1 MAPNPSSRTDDLLEG
16 LIRTIENSTLNDR
29 SGTSLGAR
37 SAAGFLQMRTGA
49 LDVLTKAFEVQSS
62 LLRRNTTV
70 NETISTS
77 LSKAAPGLANLE
89 ASLAL
94 FDAGLEGNAKGLA
107 DFTNRAGL
115 LGEDVGKM
123 LVGLRDLRLSL
134 GLTSEEQ
141 AGLAQT
147 IMDSAKTYKTS
158 SEGVIDS
165 LNKFST
171 NLAILN
177 RTQSGKTNDLIVKLS
192 AMTDRVA
199 PGALQDLL
207 GTLVGQ
213 GAQSL
218 ARVGLLGATGSTERL
233 IQGGASTQDVINI
246 LDQIVKARETFV
258 PAGNLMTIQGNE
270 ILKSVVGLDLSQANS
285 AETLIEILEGQRK
298 QEALSASLDD
308 ALNGLNDIML
318 SFKEPFT
325 EIVMLLANALE
336 FIKNLP
342 FLKELAKILAWG
354 SMFAFIV
361 GALKILGTVFAIAM
375 GKIILIGALISLI
388 VAGIKALVG
397 SGDETAK
404 NTSVVAEEAKLAA
417 ARRDADLIEAYN
429 KQNTELISAI
439 ARYSGRT
446 DAEAL
451 MDRKNAEATR
461 ERMLNRF
468 SDAAETLQ
476 ELLREQQKNRVTTV
490 FKNP

>member
-1 MAPNPSSRTDDLLEG
+1 MAQNQQDLTDAINQLHD
-16 LIRTIENSTLNDR
+16 LIRNSALNR
-29 SGTSLGAR
+29 PGNSQLGSRNFAE
-37 SAAGFLQMRTGA
+37 FLQMRTGIFDA
-49 LDVLTKAFEVQSS
+49 LLKAQEVQSS

-70 NETISTS
+70 SETISTS
-77 LSKAAPGLANLE
+77 LSSAAPKLANLE

-94 FDAGLEGNAKGLA
+94 FDAGLEDNAQGLA
-107 DFTNRAGL
+107 DFTNRAGI

-141 AGLAQT
+141 VGLSKT

-233 IQGGASTQDVINI
+233 IQGGASTQDVIDI

-270 ILKSVVGLDLSQANS
+270 ILKSVVGLNLSQANS
-285 AETLIEILEGQRK
+285 AETLRDILTGQLKRD
-298 QEALSASLDD
+298 QLTASLDD
-308 ALNGLNDIML
+308 ALMSLNDIML
-318 SFKEPFT
+318 TFKEPFT
-325 EIVMLLANALE
+325 EIVMALAKALE
-336 FIKNLP
+336 FMKNLP
-342 FLKELAKILAWG
+342 FLKDLTRVLAWTSVIVFIGGVLKGIAAIFVVVNAKILAITLILSSIG
-354 SMFAFIV
+354 VI
-361 GALKILGTVFAIAM
+361 LDKIF
-375 GKIILIGALISLI
+375 
-388 VAGIKALVG
+388 G
-397 SGDETAK
+397 SGEETAR
-404 NTSVVAEEAKLAA
+404 NTQIVAEEARIAA

-429 KQNTELISAI
+429 RQNTELISAI

-446 DAEAL
+446 DAEEY

-461 ERMLNRF
+461 ERMLNTF
-468 SDAAETLQ
+468 NSSLEVSIKTLEALQ
-476 ELLREQQKNRVTTV
+476 RRGSA
-490 FKNP
+490 FGAGGP

>member
-1 MAPNPSSRTDDLLEG
+1 MAANQDLTDAIKNLHDLIQNSS
-16 LIRTIENSTLNDR
+16 LNR
-29 SGTSLGAR
+29 PGSSQLG
-37 SAAGFLQMRTGA
+37 SKDFSEFLQMRTGIFDA
-49 LDVLTKAFEVQSS
+49 LLKAQEVQSG

-70 NETISTS
+70 SEVISTN
-77 LSKAAPGLANLE
+77 LSAAAPKLANLE

-94 FDAGLEGNAKGLA
+94 FDAGLENNAKGLA
-107 DFTNRAGL
+107 DFVNRAGI
-115 LGEDVGKM
+115 LGEDIGKM

-141 AGLAQT
+141 VGLAQT

-177 RTQSGKTNDLIVKLS
+177 RTQSGKTNDLIVKLA
-192 AMTDRVA
+192 AMTDRMA

-218 ARVGLLGATGSTERL
+218 ARIGLLGATGSTGRL
-233 IQGGASTQDVINI
+233 IQGEASTQDVIDI
-246 LDQIVKARETFV
+246 LDQIVRARETFV

-270 ILKSVVGLDLSQANS
+270 ILKSVVGLNLSQANS
-285 AETLIEILEGQRK
+285 AETLRDILQGQLK
-298 QEALSASLDD
+298 QDALTASLDD
-308 ALNGLNDIML
+308 ALMSLNDIML
-318 SFKEPFT
+318 TFKEPFT
-325 EIVMLLANALE
+325 EIVMALAKALE
-336 FIKNLP
+336 FMKNLP
-342 FLKELAKILAWG
+342 FLKDLTRILAWT
-354 SMFAFIV
+354 SVFAFI
-361 GALKILGTVFAIAM
+361 GGMLKGIAAIISVVSIKLLAITAVLGVIA
-375 GKIILIGALISLI
+375 
-388 VAGIKALVG
+388 AGISALVG

-404 NTSVVAEEAKLAA
+404 NTAVVADEAKIAA
-417 ARRDADLIEAYN
+417 AKRDADLIEAYN
-429 KQNTELISAI
+429 RQNSELISAI

-476 ELLREQQKNRVTTV
+476 ELLKEQQRNRPSA
-490 FKNP
+490 FGP

>member
-1 MAPNPSSRTDDLLEG
+1 MAQNPQDKITEAVNQLHDLIQNSS
-16 LIRTIENSTLNDR
+16 LNR
-29 SGTSLGAR
+29 PGSNQLGSR
-37 SAAGFLQMRTGA
+37 NFPEFLQMRTGIFDA
-49 LDVLTKAFEVQSS
+49 LIKAQEVQSS

-70 NETISTS
+70 SETISTS
-77 LSKAAPGLANLE
+77 LSSAAPKLANLE

-94 FDAGLEGNAKGLA
+94 FDAGLEDNAKGLA
-107 DFTNRAGL
+107 DFTNRAGM

-141 AGLAQT
+141 VGLAQT

-218 ARVGLLGATGSTERL
+218 ARVGLLGATGSTGRL
-233 IQGGASTQDVINI
+233 IQGEASTQDVIDI

-270 ILKSVVGLDLSQANS
+270 ILQSVVGLNLSQANS
-285 AETLIEILEGQRK
+285 AETLRDILTGQLKRD
-298 QEALSASLDD
+298 QLTASLDD
-308 ALNGLNDIML
+308 ALMSLNDIML
-318 SFKEPFT
+318 TFKEPFT
-325 EIVMLLANALE
+325 EIVMSLAKALE
-336 FIKNLP
+336 YMKNMP
-342 FLKELAKILAWG
+342 FLKELARIIAWG
-354 SMFAFIV
+354 SVFAFI
-361 GALKILGTVFAIAM
+361 GGTVKGLLAVFSIASL
-375 GKIILIGALISLI
+375 KLIAIGAAIYGLVSL
-388 VAGIKALVG
+388 VKSLVG

-404 NTSVVAEEAKLAA
+404 NTQVVADEAKIAA
-417 ARRDADLIEAYN
+417 AKRDADLIEAYN
-429 KQNTELISAI
+429 RQNTELISAV

-461 ERMLNRF
+461 ERMVN
-468 SDAAETLQ
+468 SINNAAEISVKMLEEIQ
-476 ELLREQQKNRVTTV
+476 RNRRSA
-490 FKNP
+490 FGRP